1 MRCRNL
7 FLIAVLIFS
16 LAGTA
21 SAKRKVEDYTQT
33 IDTFKQS
40 SDVAPYFDTAYGYA
54 VFPTIGKAGLG
65 IGAARGKGQVYRD
78 GEVVGFSTLTDVS
91 IGFQAGG
98 QAYSQVV
105 FFEDERALSD
115 FTSGN
120 FEFGAEAS
128 AIAIQASASASAGSE
143 GAGAGASTGGA
154 GGSHSSSYY
163 KGMLVFV
170 IGKGGLM
177 YEAAISGQKYNYHAV
192 DK

>member
-21 SAKRKVEDYTQT
+21 SAKRKVEDYTET

-40 SDVAPYFDTAYGYA
+40 SDVASYFDTAYGYA

-65 IGAARGKGQVYRD
+65 VGAARGKGQVYRD

-128 AIAIQASASASAGSE
+128 AIAVQASASASAGSE

-177 YEAAISGQKYNYHAV
+177 YEAAISGQKYSYHAV